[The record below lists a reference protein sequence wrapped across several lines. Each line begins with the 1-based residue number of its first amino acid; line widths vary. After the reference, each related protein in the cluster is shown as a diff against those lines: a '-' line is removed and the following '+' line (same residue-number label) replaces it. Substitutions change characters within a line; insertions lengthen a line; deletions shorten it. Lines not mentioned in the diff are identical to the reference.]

1 MSHFYNR
8 PYLLFFVQSITSA
21 KNETIFLKGEK
32 MPKPRTENG
41 GKNLISRQLIE
52 LRKRDNYSQRDL
64 AYRLQLEGCDM
75 DKNAITRI
83 ETDKRYVSDFEIKA
97 LSDIFHV
104 SYEYLIDGVSDTQ
117 EKRAKD

>member
-1 MSHFYNR
+1 
-8 PYLLFFVQSITSA
+8 
-21 KNETIFLKGEK
+21 

-104 SYEYLIDGVSDTQ
+104 SYEYKKKEPKTNALVLLQENLFRLILP
-117 EKRAKD
+117 